1 MTLLRS
7 KKSFVALLAMVTI
20 ILSMQVMPVAA
31 YFFGYDTP
39 PYGASGT
46 HQPVNFHTVEADATD
61 GECEI
66 QVDPLIW
73 PLWYVED
80 TESIAWVA
88 GVYEM
93 GQTVTQT
100 WYFIANWDIDYRLNC
115 GWLGKVTISIVFRV
129 YDADNELLQERTV
142 WSVSHQGP
150 RYSWDDIEWDLDNE
164 ADFESFTEDLT
175 NGHTYKFA
183 VGLKIHIDNNSGA
196 IDVNARNDHSE
207 PALLEVN
214 SICWSL
220 YPPE

>member
-7 KKSFVALLAMVTI
+7 KKSYVALLAMVTI
-20 ILSMQVMPVAA
+20 ILSLQVMPVAA
-31 YFFGYDTP
+31 YFYGYDTP

-46 HQPVNFHTVEADATD
+46 HYPGNFHTVDASATD

-93 GQTVTQT
+93 DQTVTQT

-115 GWLGKVTISIVFRV
+115 GWSGKVTISIVFRV
-129 YDADNELLQERTV
+129 YDAENEWIQERTV
-142 WSVSHQGP
+142 WDRSMQGP
-150 RYSWDDIEWDLDNE
+150 PTSWDDFEDEDSD
-164 ADFESFTEDLT
+164 ADFESFTVDLT
-175 NGHTYKFA
+175 NGYTYKFA

-196 IDVNARNDHSE
+196 IDVNANTDHYG